1 MQTVSWLQMQ
11 TSLLLGKM
19 DKEADG
25 CESREARAF
34 QRVGKPLSC
43 LKCSFVE
50 LSGEMG

>member
-25 CESREARAF
+25 CESREAWAF
-34 QRVGKPLSC
+34 AEGEQTSEL
-43 LKCSFVE
+43 LKVQLC
-50 LSGEMG
+50 